1 VSQPFTLGDYK
12 HYYSLTDDMTI
23 NVSNGG
29 TVTHNTN
36 EASVKLIV
44 TSAIGSRSVHQS
56 KMYHHYMPGKSQL
69 ILSSFIF
76 FKYTPGI
83 IKRTGYFDDSDG
95 IFLEQGKTGVLYFVI
110 RTYTSG
116 TAKETKI
123 AQEDWNGDALKTWKI
138 DLDKTQ
144 LLWIDFQWLGVGRVR
159 CGFVHDDD
167 YILCHTFYNS
177 DNLNKVY
184 MANSNL
190 PIRCEIVN
198 DSSTSGSFMNQICS
212 TVASEGGYS
221 EAGRDY
227 SYIYDPN
234 GIDINNGDEKN
245 LLGLKLQKTFNGKP
259 NRMFIR
265 LTNITIGCDT
275 KRIIYRV
282 YRVKN
287 FNGDAETLTTYDGGA
302 EIIHDPT
309 DVNEKILVASG
320 IVEAG
325 GKGKNSFGSVSDS
338 KPGDAKKNFI
348 AQNFNSTDSEGFV
361 ISVQRAADETNGDIE
376 VIVSLDWREV
386 Y

>member
-1 VSQPFTLGDYK
+1 
-12 HYYSLTDDMTI
+12 
-23 NVSNGG
+23 
-29 TVTHNTN
+29 
-36 EASVKLIV
+36 
-44 TSAIGSRSVHQS
+44 
-56 KMYHHYMPGKSQL
+56 MPGKSQL
-69 ILSSFIF
+69 ILSSFVF

-159 CGFVHDDD
+159 CGFFHDDD

-190 PIRCEIVN
+190 PTRCEIVN

-234 GIDINNGDEKN
+234 GIEINNEDEKN
-245 LLGLKLQKTFNGKP
+245 LLDLKLQKTFKGNP
-259 NRMFIR
+259 IECLF
-265 LTNITIGCDT
+265 
-275 KRIIYRV
+275 V
-282 YRVKN
+282 YQ
-287 FNGDAETLTTYDGGA
+287 
-302 EIIHDPT
+302 I
-309 DVNEKILVASG
+309 
-320 IVEAG
+320 
-325 GKGKNSFGSVSDS
+325 
-338 KPGDAKKNFI
+338 
-348 AQNFNSTDSEGFV
+348 
-361 ISVQRAADETNGDIE
+361 
-376 VIVSLDWREV
+376 
-386 Y
+386 